1 MGTLTVDSVVKYYNN
16 KIILSDISFEIKQY
30 EVLGIFGR
38 NGSGKTTLLNIILG
52 LEKCDYI
59 FRKYNNKVIKN
70 NYIHRFFSYSS
81 QKIFIPNHIRINE
94 LLKLFSINDEK
105 IIRTDTLI
113 SESMNLKFKEL
124 SYGQKFYV
132 QLFLVINSKKE
143 ICILDEPFAGLSP
156 LYIDNI
162 FRHIKNNSNKIFI
175 ITDHNTEKLFE
186 ISNKKMFLKQGKL
199 IRIDDKTL
207 AETKEFYI

>member
-1 MGTLTVDSVVKYYNN
+1 
-16 KIILSDISFEIKQY
+16 
-30 EVLGIFGR
+30 
-38 NGSGKTTLLNIILG
+38 
-52 LEKCDYI
+52 
-59 FRKYNNKVIKN
+59 
-70 NYIHRFFSYSS
+70 
-81 QKIFIPNHIRINE
+81 
-94 LLKLFSINDEK
+94 
-105 IIRTDTLI
+105 
-113 SESMNLKFKEL
+113 MNLKFKEL

-143 ICILDEPFAGLSP
+143 ICILDEPFTGLSP

-162 FRHIKNNSNKIFI
+162 FRHIKNNSNKLFI

-199 IRIDDKTL
+199 IPIDDKTV